1 VGDDRH
7 GPAIVVLEDPTEVVR
22 EGALRVQRAAEAAI
36 AISGGFRWALAGG
49 STPRPL
55 YARLAAEPLRSQVE
69 WARIQLFFSDE
80 RCVPPEHPD
89 SNFGMVK
96 ETLLDWIDIPVANV
110 HRMRGEED
118 PLSAAAAYEQEL
130 LRPMDL
136 ALLGI
141 GRDGHTASLFPH
153 TPVLAETS
161 RACAVVELPLLHTTR
176 LTLTIPVF
184 LETREILFLVTGA
197 EKADVLRDVVNGPY
211 RPLEVPSQTIARR
224 PEPVTILCDRAAA
237 AHLSPGP

>member
-1 VGDDRH
+1 
-7 GPAIVVLEDPTEVVR
+7 VVLEDPIEVVR
-22 EGALRVQRAAEAAI
+22 EGALRVQRAAETAI
-36 AISGGFRWALAGG
+36 AISDGFRWALAGG

-55 YARLAAEPLRSQVE
+55 YARLATEPLRSQVD
-69 WARIQLFFSDE
+69 WGRIQLFFGDE
-80 RCVPPEHPD
+80 RCVPPEHAD

-96 ETLLDWIDIPVANV
+96 AALLDRVDIPAANV
-110 HRMRGEED
+110 HRMRGEEED
-118 PLSAAAAYEQEL
+118 PARAAAAYEQEL
-130 LRPMDL
+130 LRPLDL

-153 TPVLAETS
+153 TAALGETT
-161 RACAVVELPLLHTTR
+161 RACAVVDLPLLHTTR

-197 EKADVLRDVVNGPY
+197 DKADVLRDVVSGPY

-224 PEPVTILCDRAAA
+224 SDPVTILCDRAAA
-237 AHLSPGP
+237 AHLSPAP

>member
-1 VGDDRH
+1 
-7 GPAIVVLEDPTEVVR
+7 
-22 EGALRVQRAAEAAI
+22 VQRAAETAI
-36 AISGGFRWALAGG
+36 AISGGFRWAVAGG
-49 STPRPL
+49 STPTPL
-55 YARLAAEPLRSQVE
+55 YARLATEPLRSQID
-69 WARIQLFFSDE
+69 WARIQLFFGDE

-96 ETLLDWIDIPVANV
+96 AALLDRIDIPVANI

-118 PLSAAAAYEQEL
+118 PARAAAAYEQEL
-130 LRPMDL
+130 LRPLDL

-153 TPVLAETS
+153 TPVLGETG
-161 RACAVVELPLLHTTR
+161 RACAVVDLPLLRTTR

-197 EKADVLRDVVNGPY
+197 EKADVLRDVVSGPP

-224 PEPVTILCDRAAA
+224 SDPVTILCDRAAA
-237 AHLSPGP
+237 AHLAPAP